1 MRQNCPGGAGYRP
14 DIDGLRALA
23 VLAVVLFHYRVPG
36 FGGGFVGVD
45 VFFVISGF
53 LITGLIQAEM
63 QQGRFS
69 LRRFYERRVRRIF
82 PALFAVLIAATL
94 AAGIIFFPNSF
105 VRFGKSLLA
114 TSFFAANFEFWREA
128 GYFDVAA
135 DQKPLL
141 HLWSIAVE
149 EQFYLVFPA
158 LLLLIGARSKLRLL
172 IGVGTIFAAS
182 LAFSVWSARHAPAAG
197 YYLLPSRMWEL
208 MLGALLAIGIV
219 STPKSPIARETIAAS
234 GLALIALGIFR
245 YSPHTPFPGIAAI
258 APCLGTA
265 MVVLAGESAALNRT
279 LSLKPIVFVG
289 LISYSLYLWHWPVYV
304 FAHAAL
310 FRAPTPLESA
320 VLVAA
325 SFALAWLSWRYIET
339 PFRNRNWRWP
349 QPILFRRAALAMAA
363 TAACALIVVRSEG
376 LPQRFPADIRAI
388 LAEADDHE
396 PRMSECFGLTAG
408 DVRNGRLCRI
418 GGKVQAASFLLW
430 GDSHADALIPAVQT
444 VARREG
450 RSGLFAGTD
459 SCPPLLGVK
468 RADTAKCEAFNNA
481 VAEIATSKAIREV
494 ILEARWAKNAEGSS
508 FGEEPDG
515 RVRIF
520 DDISQGRTEA
530 ETRKVFARGLERTV
544 RALVGA
550 GKKVVL
556 VASVP
561 EVGYPVPPM
570 LARAKMADPN
580 AKLSTSAALYRERQ
594 KFVLATFARMQRRY
608 GVQIVYPDRVLCD
621 SAACSVALNGR
632 PLYRDAHHLSVFG
645 AKQLTPLLAAAF

>member
-1 MRQNCPGGAGYRP
+1 MRPNCPRGAGYRP
-14 DIDGLRALA
+14 DIDGLRTLA

-53 LITGLIQAEM
+53 LITGLIHREM

-69 LRRFYERRVRRIF
+69 LRHFYERRVRRIF
-82 PALFAVLIAATL
+82 PALFAMLIAATF
-94 AAGIIFFPNSF
+94 AAAIIFFPNSF
-105 VRFGKSLLA
+105 FRFGKSLLA
-114 TSFFAANFEFWREA
+114 TAFFASNFEFWREA

-149 EQFYLVFPA
+149 EQFYVIFPA
-158 LLLLIGARSKLRLL
+158 LLLLIGARSKTRLL
-172 IGVGTIFAAS
+172 IGIGTIFAAS
-182 LAFSVWSARHAPAAG
+182 LAFSIWSARHAPAAG

-208 MLGALLAIGIV
+208 MLGALLAIGAV
-219 STPKSPIARETIAAS
+219 STPKAPIVRESFAALGVVLVS
-234 GLALIALGIFR
+234 FGIFR
-245 YSPHTPFPGIAAI
+245 YSPHTPFPGIAALV
-258 APCLGTA
+258 PCLGTA
-265 MVVLAGESAALNRT
+265 LVILAGEGAALNRM
-279 LSLKPIVFVG
+279 LSLKPVVFVG

-310 FRAPTPLESA
+310 FRAPTPFESA

-325 SFALAWLSWRYIET
+325 SFALAALSWRYIET

-363 TAACALIVVRSEG
+363 SAACALVILRSEG

-396 PRMSECFGLTAG
+396 KRMGECFGLTAR
-408 DVRNGRLCRI
+408 DVRDGRLCRI

-430 GDSHADALIPAVQT
+430 GDSHADALIPAVQS
-444 VARREG
+444 VANREG

-508 FGEEPDG
+508 FGEEPEG

-520 DDISQGRTEA
+520 DDISQGGTEA
-530 ETRKVFARGLERTV
+530 ESRKVFFRGLERTV
-544 RALVGA
+544 RALTRA

-561 EVGYPVPPM
+561 EVGYPVPPV
-570 LARAKMADPN
+570 LARARMADPN
-580 AKLSTSAALYRERQ
+580 ARLSTSAALYRERQ
-594 KFVLATFARMQRRY
+594 KFVLWGFGEMHKRY
-608 GVQIVYPDRVLCD
+608 GAQVVYPDRVLCKAG
-621 SAACSVALNGR
+621 SCRVALNGR
-632 PLYRDAHHLSVFG
+632 PLYRDAHHLSVLG
-645 AKQLTPLLAAAF
+645 ANQLTPLLAAAF